1 MKKFLVATAGVLM
14 LTTSVFAQSSA
25 LDIRTQFSGY
35 MKDDPTLIDMFMD
48 ETGKDRDDADYM
60 ARMEK
65 ATPEQKAMMMK
76 ACTEAQE
83 ATVAFSDMVAS
94 RCKAMV
100 PAQ

>member
-1 MKKFLVATAGVLM
+1 MKKFLVATAGILM

-35 MKDDPTLIDMFMD
+35 MKEDPTLIDMFMD
-48 ETGKDRDDADYM
+48 ETGKDRDEADYTM
-60 ARMEK
+60 RMSK

-76 ACTEAQE
+76 ACTEAQN
-83 ATVAFSDMVAS
+83 AKIAFSDMVSS
-94 RCKAMV
+94 RCKAMA

>member
-1 MKKFLVATAGVLM
+1 MKKILAATAGMLM
-14 LTTSVFAQSSA
+14 FTTSVFAQSSA

-48 ETGKDRDDADYM
+48 ETGKDRDEADFM

-76 ACTEAQE
+76 ACTAAQE
-83 ATVAFSDMVAS
+83 AKLAFSDMVSS
-94 RCKAMV
+94 RCKSMG

>member
-1 MKKFLVATAGVLM
+1 MKKFLVATAGILM

-25 LDIRTQFSGY
+25 LDIRKQFSGY

-48 ETGKDRDDADYM
+48 ETGKDRDDADFM

-76 ACTEAQE
+76 ACTEAQD
-83 ATVAFSDMVAS
+83 AKVGFSDMVAS